1 MAYCQFKDEYL
12 GMFDDKDIWTTSW
25 LEDLIDWVPFFR
37 FRWQIDEQF
46 LLRGFRRQDPA
57 SQE

>member
-25 LEDLIDWVPFFR
+25 LEDLIDWIPF
-37 FRWQIDEQF
+37 FRWQINNNNNGNILFSINKYNIIQ
-46 LLRGFRRQDPA
+46 
-57 SQE
+57 